1 MSQVLLQ
8 HSKYSSIGLEPFL
21 TCLCCF
27 CTGGILTW
35 PLQSWHLPEISLQL
49 VIWRALQHLQG
60 GLQQEPPGAQSHCRE
75 PGREFPQAINDPHSL
90 NKQKL
95 RSNPLSHQR
104 GLLFIIQGAWKC
116 STDNILQHLKR
127 QMSMFS
133 ALLVALKDRFLDRL
147 LWKIGAWKARA
158 LVLENPLGYD
168 SDNAFVSLSHFIQH

>member
-1 MSQVLLQ
+1 MWNPDLAPS
-8 HSKYSSIGLEPFL
+8 
-21 TCLCCF
+21 
-27 CTGGILTW
+27 ILTSAW
-35 PLQSWHLPEISLQL
+35 NFSAAGDLKSPET
-49 VIWRALQHLQG
+49 LQHLQG

-158 LVLENPLGYD
+158 LVLENPLEYD